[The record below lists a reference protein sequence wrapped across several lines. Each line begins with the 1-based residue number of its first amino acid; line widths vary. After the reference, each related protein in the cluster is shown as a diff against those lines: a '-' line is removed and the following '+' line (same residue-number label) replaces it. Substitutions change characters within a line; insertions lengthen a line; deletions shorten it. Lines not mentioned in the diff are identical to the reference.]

1 MSKQI
6 TLGSRADNDFSYQNP
21 SVSGYHAVLKIEN
34 SVVIIEDLNST
45 NGTYINGKPV
55 KESILKSDDK
65 LELGV
70 FEVPVDELFK
80 TINSLELQDKKDFCQ
95 EYNDMLANFKNYRK
109 KKIAISTPPKWP
121 IILRVTL
128 TILLI
133 TAWLMTDTIPRQYLF
148 ILTLLIGLTAVLP
161 SLFMGSATLRNERL
175 DDLKNEYESM
185 LSCPKCK
192 ASMINNSLSNWE
204 TRERCP
210 NEKCDVIF
218 KNKDKA

>member
-1 MSKQI
+1 MSRRI
-6 TLGSRADNDFSYQNP
+6 TLGSRADNDFSYQSP

-34 SVVIIEDLNST
+34 NVVIIEDLNST
-45 NGTYINGKPV
+45 NGTYINDKPV
-55 KESILKSDDK
+55 KEAILKAHDK

-80 TINSLELQDKKDFCQ
+80 TINSLELQDKKEFSQ
-95 EYNDMLANFKNYRK
+95 EYNIMLSNFKIYRK

-121 IILRVTL
+121 IILRIAL

-133 TAWLMTDTIPRQYLF
+133 TVWLMTDTIPRQYLF

-192 ASMINNSLSNWE
+192 TSMINNSLSNWE

-218 KNKDKA
+218 KNKNKA

>member
-1 MSKQI
+1 MSRQI
-6 TLGSRADNDFSYQNP
+6 TLGSRGDNDFTYQGP

-34 SVVIIEDLNST
+34 NVVIIEDLNST
-45 NGTYINGKPV
+45 NGTYINDKPV
-55 KESILKSDDK
+55 KESILKSHDK

-133 TAWLMTDTIPRQYLF
+133 TVWLMTDTIPRQYLF

>member
-34 SVVIIEDLNST
+34 NVVIIEDLNST
-45 NGTYINGKPV
+45 NGTYINDKPV
-55 KESILKSDDK
+55 KEAILKAHDK

-109 KKIAISTPPKWP
+109 KKK
-121 IILRVTL
+121 R
-128 TILLI
+128 
-133 TAWLMTDTIPRQYLF
+133 
-148 ILTLLIGLTAVLP
+148 
-161 SLFMGSATLRNERL
+161 
-175 DDLKNEYESM
+175 K
-185 LSCPKCK
+185 
-192 ASMINNSLSNWE
+192 
-204 TRERCP
+204 
-210 NEKCDVIF
+210 
-218 KNKDKA
+218 

>member
-1 MSKQI
+1 MSRQI

-34 SVVIIEDLNST
+34 NVVIIEDLNST
-45 NGTYINGKPV
+45 NGTYINDKPV
-55 KESILKSDDK
+55 KEAILKAHDK

-70 FEVPVDELFK
+70 FEVPVGELFK
-80 TINSLELQDKKDFCQ
+80 KINEHELLHKTDFSK
-95 EYNDMLANFKNYRK
+95 EYEAMLSNFKIYRK
-109 KKIAISTPPKWP
+109 KKIVISTPPKWP

-133 TAWLMTDTIPRQYLF
+133 TVWLMTDTIPRQYLF

-218 KNKDKA
+218 KNKNKA

>member
-192 ASMINNSLSNWE
+192 TSMINNSLSNWE